1 MEYTVIAQNVG
12 GSGTIWLA
20 LVDDLNNVVIDR
32 AEGEGTAMISG
43 TITVDKDME
52 LVFVA
57 GHGTTTDD
65 TWGC

>member
-1 MEYTVIAQNVG
+1 M
-12 GSGTIWLA
+12 
-20 LVDDLNNVVIDR
+20 DDLNNVVIDR